1 MKKLLA
7 LILMIGLMT
16 PAYAQF
22 EALKKAK
29 KRLAK
34 KVEDK
39 LERRA
44 ERKVD
49 REIDKA
55 LDDVFDGNKNR
66 NSNRTSDSNMDG
78 EGENSEVDMS
88 KVAGMFGGSKEDIE
102 SSYTYNLQVKW
113 KMTPENGKVMHMEQM
128 MSDNGKSISITTKG
142 HTVIQDF
149 DNMKMVTLMEGNNLM
164 VMDLNKILDLAEDF
178 ADENQ
183 DDVVEG
189 QIEFTGKSKVIAGYN
204 CEQVIYE
211 GEKGERTETWYTK
224 DLQGLT
230 SNYYKN
236 YFKSNPEL
244 SSQYSK
250 LSGMPLEM
258 TTTTSEGEKIV
269 MEAISISKDK
279 VTYNMND
286 YKAMN
291 MGF

>member
-1 MKKLLA
+1 MKKLIAIALMIA
-7 LILMIGLMT
+7 LIV

-22 EALKKAK
+22 GGLKKAK
-29 KRLAK
+29 KRLQQ

-55 LDDVFDGNKNR
+55 LDDVFDGNKKR
-66 NSNRTSDSNMDG
+66 KSDQTTDSNTN
-78 EGENSEVDMS
+78 EEEEIPEVDMS
-88 KVAGMFGGSKEDIE
+88 KIAGMYGGSKADIA

-128 MSDNGKSISITTKG
+128 MSEDGKSISIRTQG
-142 HTVIQDF
+142 HKVIQDF
-149 DNMKMVTLMEGNNLM
+149 DKMKMITLMEGNHLM
-164 VMDLNKILDLAEDF
+164 IMDLNKILDFAEDF
-178 ADENQ
+178 ADEDN

-189 QIEFTGKSKVIAGYN
+189 QIEFTGKTKIIAGYN
-204 CEQVIYE
+204 CEQILY
-211 GEKGERTETWYTK
+211 KGERGEQTETWYTK
-224 DLQGLT
+224 DLNGLS
-230 SNYYKN
+230 SNYYEN

-258 TTTTSEGEKIV
+258 TTTTSEGETIT
-269 MEAISISKDK
+269 MEATSITKEK
-279 VTYNMND
+279 VTYNMSEF
-286 YKAMN
+286 KVMN
-291 MGF
+291 MGY